1 MESIFRLTEPAR
13 FEPAFQIYRKE
24 TAIEKRIIDT
34 IPMCYS
40 VGAMRSEGGLK
51 LIYAGEGNGRV
62 AVYDG
67 PDYSHRTIVWDE
79 TEKLGGTMSIC
90 PVEDNLQISV

>member
-24 TAIEKRIIDT
+24 TAMEKRIIDT

-62 AVYDG
+62 AVTTDLTTATG
-67 PDYSHRTIVWDE
+67 RSSGMKQR
-79 TEKLGGTMSIC
+79 S
-90 PVEDNLQISV
+90 SAAR